1 VVTVASVAAA
11 AHVTAVAFVRDGR
24 NGIAPPGSG
33 VAVAMDADASDAD
46 ASDADA
52 ATGKRACTFAMR
64 PA

>member
-1 VVTVASVAAA
+1 MVTVASVAAA
-11 AHVTAVAFVRDGR
+11 AHITAVAFVRDGR

-46 ASDADA
+46 A